1 MSDTVEYQSNY
12 MLTPKDVL
20 CITATGHRSDFAP
33 EKYITIKNQ
42 HISYKK
48 IKFENLVLCLFHKVS
63 VIFCF
68 CLLLK
73 NVNESLKLSCMDIA
87 SNIIIKA
94 K

>member
-1 MSDTVEYQSNY
+1 MTVLEFIFLTWNGHPKPDSAGMSDTVEYQSNY

-48 IKFENLVLCLFHKVS
+48 V
-63 VIFCF
+63 
-68 CLLLK
+68 
-73 NVNESLKLSCMDIA
+73 
-87 SNIIIKA
+87 
-94 K
+94 